1 MTESNVLCGVLLEE
15 ETLTVE
21 ELARACAVAPG
32 WVVERVE
39 TGVLGHVSI
48 AAGEM
53 RFESA
58 HLVRA
63 RRLAFAERGFECNPE
78 IAALV
83 ADLVEEVEQL
93 RRELRAARSAAGRF
107 GQ

>member
-1 MTESNVLCGVLLEE
+1 MTMAQSNVLCGVLLEE

-21 ELARACAVAPG
+21 ELARACAVAPE

-39 TGVLGHVSI
+39 AGVLGHVSI
-48 AAGEM
+48 AAGEI
-53 RFESA
+53 RFASA
-58 HLVRA
+58 QLVRA

-83 ADLVEEVEQL
+83 ADLIEEVEQL
-93 RRELRAARSAAGRF
+93 RRELRAARRSVPPL
-107 GQ
+107 

>member
-1 MTESNVLCGVLLEE
+1 MAQSNVLCGVLLEE
-15 ETLTVE
+15 ETLTIE
-21 ELARACAVAPG
+21 ELARACAVAPQ

-39 TGVLGHVSI
+39 AGVLGQVSI

-53 RFESA
+53 RFASA

-78 IAALV
+78 VAALV
-83 ADLVEEVEQL
+83 ADLIEEVEQL